1 MPLLSEAKVSDC
13 GICLSRI
20 QTSKGGR
27 GAWGLRSRGEGVS
40 LVPPLLSPPA
50 RRGKLRPDLVVMLL
64 KKRQQVCQILTL
76 EALFQSFRHQRQ
88 PVGTHLFYLL
98 PQNAVAFPVG

>member
-1 MPLLSEAKVSDC
+1 MLLPSEAKVSDC

-40 LVPPLLSPPA
+40 LVPPLLSPRPLCGS
-50 RRGKLRPDLVVMLL
+50 RGLSVVMLL
-64 KKRQQVCQILTL
+64 KNRQQVCQILTL
-76 EALFQSFRHQRQ
+76 EALFQAFRHQRQ
-88 PVGTHLFYLL
+88 PVGTHLFYLV
-98 PQNAVAFPVG
+98 PQ